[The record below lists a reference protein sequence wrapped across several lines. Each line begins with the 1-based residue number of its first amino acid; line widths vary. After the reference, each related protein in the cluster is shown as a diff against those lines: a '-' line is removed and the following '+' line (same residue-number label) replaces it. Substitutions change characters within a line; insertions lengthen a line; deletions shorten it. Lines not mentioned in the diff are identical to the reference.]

1 MTNGHP
7 YDDPYYDEPLRRP
20 QTFVERLAKILSAL
34 VFVAVHV
41 VALAFVFGIVGALAL
56 LAWETGWGLV
66 P

>member
-1 MTNGHP
+1 MS
-7 YDDPYYDEPLRRP
+7 
-20 QTFVERLAKILSAL
+20 AKILSAL